1 MTATGTVPVPP
12 IRGRRVDLFRPGVI
26 ARTLLTA
33 AIVALLVYYVGFA
46 EIGTTI
52 LKVVVAVAL
61 SMGLIVGLN
70 LLFNMVYDRWT
81 VFLTNVGLV
90 IGFLTF
96 LILDG
101 NRVLR
106 DLDPRPWAWAAIG
119 GVATATVL
127 FVQGAVRDPVPKLWL
142 GLAGF
147 GGLGAL
153 LAVAVADPYQ
163 PALDWTKLLICTGIG
178 AALGGLSGLRHRT
191 RPTGALGGALVGG
204 ALGWLIGAWGGA
216 DFGDGSIGEALVATV
231 VPGLA
236 IGARFGMSRTPD
248 TTTRRRMEEQSRA
261 WIFVGPALL
270 ILAAGLVVP
279 LVRTV
284 ILSFK
289 DRNSE
294 EYVGWTNYGDVIFS
308 RRPAVTEEFID
319 ATGWF
324 DRLIGS
330 RLFWAGIAI
339 VGVAIV
345 VGVVAG
351 RSRRQAYAAE
361 AGTVVP
367 MLVGFFL
374 VACAVFATVRGTL
387 SNNLWWIVVVTSLA
401 TAFGLAVAVL
411 ADRARGENVAKSM
424 IFLPMA
430 ISFIGAG
437 IIWRFMYVTR
447 NVNDPQTGLLNAI
460 WVGLGELSN
469 SGWQKW
475 LVAAVM
481 ILIIIG
487 LLALARRAIADRN
500 GTRAGF
506 AIGFAMLL
514 VVLTALL
521 LGPGIGG
528 FEVTDDGEVRAQT
541 IDFIRE
547 SPYNNMW
554 LMVVLIWLQTGFAMV
569 IFSSAIKAVPV
580 ELTEAAKIDGANESQ
595 VFWKVTLP
603 QIGPTIA
610 VVTTTLIVVVL
621 KVFDI
626 VRVTT
631 GGQFGTQVI
640 ANQMANAVSD
650 RNAGI
655 AATLATLLFIGVL
668 PVMFY
673 NLRNLQRAES

>member
-12 IRGRRVDLFRPGVI
+12 IRSRRVELFRPGVI

-52 LKVVVAVAL
+52 LKVVVAVAV

-127 FVQGAVRDPVPKLWL
+127 FVQGAVRDPIPKLWL

-153 LAVAVADPYQ
+153 LAFAVADPYQ
-163 PALDWTKLLICTGIG
+163 PALDWTKLLVCAGVG
-178 AALGGLSGLRHRT
+178 AALGGLLGLRR
-191 RPTGALGGALVGG
+191 RARSAGALGGALVGG
-204 ALGWLIGAWGGA
+204 AIGWLIGAWGGA
-216 DFGDGSIGEALVATV
+216 DFGRGSIGEALVATV

-236 IGARFGMSRTPD
+236 VGLRFGMSATPD

-270 ILAAGLVVP
+270 IVAAGLVVP

-289 DRNSE
+289 DRSSE
-294 EYVGWTNYGDVIFS
+294 EFVGWTNYGDVIFS

-319 ATGWF
+319 AENWVE
-324 DRLIGS
+324 RLLGS
-330 RLFWAGIAI
+330 RLWWFGIAI
-339 VGVAIV
+339 VGVALVI
-345 VGVVAG
+345 GIVAG
-351 RSRRQAYAAE
+351 RSRRQAFAAE
-361 AGTVVP
+361 PGTVVP
-367 MLVGFFL
+367 MLFGFFL
-374 VACAVFATVRGTL
+374 AACAVFATVRGTVM
-387 SNNLWWIVVVTSLA
+387 NNLWWIVVVTALA
-401 TAFGLAVAVL
+401 TAFGLAVAVM
-411 ADRARGENVAKSM
+411 ADRAKGENIAKSM

-469 SGWQKW
+469 SGWQKS
-475 LVAAVM
+475 LVVAVM

-487 LLALARRAIADRN
+487 LLALAWQGVAAGN
-500 GTRAGF
+500 GTRVGISLGF
-506 AIGFAMLL
+506 AVILIW
-514 VVLTALL
+514 LTYLL
-521 LGPGIGG
+521 LGPGLGG
-528 FEVTDDGEVRAQT
+528 FETNQRGEVVPKT
-541 IDFIRE
+541 IDFVRE
-547 SPYNNMW
+547 TPYNNMW
-554 LMVVLIWLQTGFAMV
+554 LMVVLIWLQVGFAMV

-580 ELTEAAKIDGANESQ
+580 ELTEAARIDGANESQ

-650 RNAGI
+650 RNAGV

-673 NLRNLQRAES
+673 NLRNLRGSES